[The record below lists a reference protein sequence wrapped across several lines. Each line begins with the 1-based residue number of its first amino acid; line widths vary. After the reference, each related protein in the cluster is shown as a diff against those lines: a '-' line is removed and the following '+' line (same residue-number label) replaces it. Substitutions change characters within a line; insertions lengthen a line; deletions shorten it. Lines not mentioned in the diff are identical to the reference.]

1 MFTNESFVFI
11 SKKIQFRAILN
22 YLFYKKIIYLLG
34 YLLYIWV
41 INNKT
46 IIKREKPGPL
56 KRNRVITICFYPKRA
71 AGTALFKTFQKYEKI
86 NVSSSYCCSINSF

>member
-46 IIKREKPGPL
+46 IIKGKNP
-56 KRNRVITICFYPKRA
+56 
-71 AGTALFKTFQKYEKI
+71 AL
-86 NVSSSYCCSINSF
+86 